1 MPITDTAYGA
11 AGRPHIRAA
20 GARPRVLPLCAKSGR
35 VVAAFAALGHIQL
48 ALVRST
54 LTQSRQVLSELA
66 EELLG

>member
-1 MPITDTAYGA
+1 
-11 AGRPHIRAA
+11 
-20 GARPRVLPLCAKSGR
+20 VLPLCAKSGR
-35 VVAAFAALGHIQL
+35 VVAAFAALGHIRL